1 MEEEDV
7 RNAIQTLLDASE
19 PRNFTQSFDFVVTL
33 KDVDLNDPDDQV
45 DAYIALPHDTGD
57 ETRFAALVGPELEDD
72 VEDMVHTVVSRQ
84 DFEEYGDNPKQ
95 TKNLAS
101 NHDFFLAQADV
112 MPDVATTFGRYL
124 GPRDKMPN
132 PQLGTVI
139 NPGTDIES
147 LCSRLKRTIHLKGKS
162 DPVVQVKVG
171 DETMDEDDV
180 TENLL
185 ASYDELLNSLAK
197 ERNNIKDAYLKLTMS
212 KPIEVL

>member
-45 DAYIALPHDTGD
+45 DAYLALPHDTGD

-101 NHDFFLAQADV
+101 NHNFFLAQADV

>member
-7 RNAIQTLLDASE
+7 RNAIQTLIDDSSS
-19 PRNFTQSFDFVVTL
+19 RNFTQSFDFVVTL

-45 DAYIALPHDTGD
+45 DAYLALPHDTGD
-57 ETRFAALVGPELEDD
+57 ATYFAALVGPELEDEVAD
-72 VEDMVHTVVSRQ
+72 IVDTVVAHQ
-84 DFEEYGDNPKQ
+84 DFDDYAENPRQ
-95 TKNLAS
+95 AKNLAQ

-112 MPDVATTFGRYL
+112 MPDVATTFGRFL

-139 NPGTDIES
+139 NPGSDIES
-147 LCSRLKRTIHLKGKS
+147 LCDRLERTIHLKGKK

-171 DETMDEDDV
+171 DESMDEDNV

-185 ASYDELLNSLAK
+185 ASYDELLNNLAK